1 MYISS
6 SLDLV
11 ENVEM
16 GNDGSSRI
24 PENAPVRESVEINS
38 SSSSGFAKEAAAGAT
53 VQTEAFSANVTRR
66 QKPRDPGIYAKG
78 AIDGIKVNFTI
89 DSGASLTSVS
99 YHIYQKIPENRQP
112 KLREIWTNQSCWR
125 GRVEKLWK
133 CHYGTTDWTIAV

>member
-38 SSSSGFAKEAAAGAT
+38 SGSSGFAKEAAAGAT
-53 VQTEAFSANVTRR
+53 VQTKAFSANVTRR
-66 QKPRDPGIYAKG
+66 QKLGPSHICKG
-78 AIDGIKVNFTI
+78 SN
-89 DSGASLTSVS
+89 
-99 YHIYQKIPENRQP
+99 
-112 KLREIWTNQSCWR
+112 
-125 GRVEKLWK
+125 
-133 CHYGTTDWTIAV
+133 

>member
-1 MYISS
+1 MSLHLHTTGTGKLEGVVPDGQGIAQDNGLTQKKTTDGQDVYISS

-24 PENAPVRESVEINS
+24 PENAPVRESVEINSS

-78 AIDGIKVNFTI
+78 SN
-89 DSGASLTSVS
+89 
-99 YHIYQKIPENRQP
+99 
-112 KLREIWTNQSCWR
+112 
-125 GRVEKLWK
+125 
-133 CHYGTTDWTIAV
+133 

>member
-53 VQTEAFSANVTRR
+53 VQRLLV
-66 QKPRDPGIYAKG
+66 QM
-78 AIDGIKVNFTI
+78 
-89 DSGASLTSVS
+89 
-99 YHIYQKIPENRQP
+99 
-112 KLREIWTNQSCWR
+112 
-125 GRVEKLWK
+125 
-133 CHYGTTDWTIAV
+133 